1 VESTPTTPGSRTVRR
16 RSTFGR
22 IYPMVT
28 TGVGPLCST
37 SQCPWGAVSARR
49 FVAVVGQAHEV
60 VRVPASVFGGRVVGV
75 PNDRGPAERQALGE
89 AGVSGVRDQRDLVE
103 PGLDPSRPTGRR
115 GDRTQAGHGGALV
128 ARSDDVG
135 VPGVE
140 CRPGSAGLF
149 VVSAA
154 VALAVR
160 TCSRWLLIGETFDEG
175 LPVAGRVLAT
185 YVLPGDQG
193 RAGLQHAIVG
203 FRAADGRA
211 YRLDTEADCRRPM
224 GARVR
229 LRYLPA
235 NPVRAVLVEAGRG
248 TLRTVLTLLFL
259 AGLGLG
265 GLSLTLLC
273 LLCGE
278 WNPATG
284 KRADRREPT
293 FSRIE
298 FPCSVVPVPM
308 AGKSEPCPGVDGQLR
323 FPGSWFTQRVMRR
336 SVCPRYRSGYFSRSE
351 KWIEAGRVLRPTV
364 DPAF

>member
-1 VESTPTTPGSRTVRR
+1 LSEYRTIADQLNGR
-16 RSTFGR
+16 RSGK
-22 IYPMVT
+22 
-28 TGVGPLCST
+28 
-37 SQCPWGAVSARR
+37 
-49 FVAVVGQAHEV
+49 
-60 VRVPASVFGGRVVGV
+60 PASPVCETSVTSSNLVWIRAAQ
-75 PNDRGPAERQALGE
+75 PAAGATAPRLGTAAPSSPDPTMLECPALK
-89 AGVSGVRDQRDLVE
+89 
-103 PGLDPSRPTGRR
+103 
-115 GDRTQAGHGGALV
+115 
-128 ARSDDVG
+128 
-135 VPGVE
+135 
-140 CRPGSAGLF
+140 CRPGSAGLL

-175 LPVAGRVLAT
+175 LPVEGRVLAT

-211 YRLDTEADCRRPM
+211 YRLDTEADLRRPM
-224 GARVR
+224 GARVQ

-265 GLSLTLLC
+265 GPRLTLLC

-293 FSRIE
+293 FRRIE
-298 FPCSVVPVPM
+298 LPCSVVPVPM
-308 AGKSEPCPGVDGQLR
+308 AGKSEPCPGVEGQLR

-336 SVCPRYRSGYFSRSE
+336 SVCPRCRSGYFARSE
-351 KWIEAGRVLRPTV
+351 KWIEAGRVLRPTA